1 MGSMQIGILGAG
13 VVGLNTALEL
23 QRQFPTARLTII
35 ADKFNEETTSDG
47 AAGIFRPST
56 SFSGPT
62 ENITK
67 FVKPHLSLNT
77 ETTATGNSSEWIQR
91 SYDYYN
97 ELYLS
102 EQASLAGVN
111 RVSGHIVSSISPE
124 IVRNHF
130 LEKVVPI
137 FRAATQDELL
147 LYPGNWKYGSF
158 FTTLIT
164 ECHKFQPW
172 ALSSKHIEQDCID
185 KHNEQ
190 DCINK
195 HYEQDCIDKHSEQ
208 DCINK
213 HIEQVCI
220 DKHSEQDCIDKHY
233 EQDCIDKHSEQDC
246 INKHSE
252 QDCINKHSEQDCINK
267 HYEQDCIDKHSEQ
280 DCIDKHSEQDCIDK
294 HSEQGCIDKHSEQDC
309 IDKHSEQDCINKH
322 SEQDCIDKHS
332 EQDCINKHI
341 EQGCIN
347 KHSEQDCIDKHI
359 EQVCI
364 DKHSE
369 QDCIDKHIEQV
380 CIDKHSEQDCINKHS
395 EQDCINKHGKHDC
408 INKHSE
414 QDCIN
419 KHSEFQQDSGHI
431 IKRRI
436 NSFQELVG
444 DFDIVVNCTGLGAK
458 YLCSDYKLVPIRGQ
472 VLKVRA
478 PWLKTFL
485 YADFDTYIVPGSLAT
500 TIGGCRQYE
509 SYDLDVS
516 PHDSA
521 AIKERAFRLIPGLK
535 RAPVIREWVGLRPH
549 RSIVRVETEIINTT
563 SGKLKVVHNY
573 GHGGYGVMTAP
584 GTAQHAVQLV
594 KGLHLAGLGNSKL

>member
-35 ADKFNEETTSDG
+35 ADKFNGETTSDG

-67 FVKPHLSLNT
+67 FVKPHLSFNT

-124 IVRNHF
+124 IVR
-130 LEKVVPI
+130 EK
-137 FRAATQDELL
+137 
-147 LYPGNWKYGSF
+147 
-158 FTTLIT
+158 
-164 ECHKFQPW
+164 
-172 ALSSKHIEQDCID
+172 LSSLLKM
-185 KHNEQ
+185 
-190 DCINK
+190 
-195 HYEQDCIDKHSEQ
+195 
-208 DCINK
+208 
-213 HIEQVCI
+213 
-220 DKHSEQDCIDKHY
+220 
-233 EQDCIDKHSEQDC
+233 
-246 INKHSE
+246 
-252 QDCINKHSEQDCINK
+252 
-267 HYEQDCIDKHSEQ
+267 
-280 DCIDKHSEQDCIDK
+280 
-294 HSEQGCIDKHSEQDC
+294 
-309 IDKHSEQDCINKH
+309 
-322 SEQDCIDKHS
+322 
-332 EQDCINKHI
+332 
-341 EQGCIN
+341 
-347 KHSEQDCIDKHI
+347 
-359 EQVCI
+359 
-364 DKHSE
+364 
-369 QDCIDKHIEQV
+369 
-380 CIDKHSEQDCINKHS
+380 
-395 EQDCINKHGKHDC
+395 
-408 INKHSE
+408 
-414 QDCIN
+414 
-419 KHSEFQQDSGHI
+419 FQQDSGHI